1 MKPVLML
8 LALVAATAC
17 DRQAKDSPAVAGPAV
32 ADPLAVTPARSS
44 KPPAVVPLPKD
55 QAQLDRMILAGYTP
69 HGNHLH
75 PPGVKECPLAQGSE
89 AVM

>member
-1 MKPVLML
+1 MKKLVLIA
-8 LALVAATAC
+8 LALCAC
-17 DRQAKDSPAVAGPAV
+17 DRQPQQTAQEPAPTASNQLLPTSGQA
-32 ADPLAVTPARSS
+32 S
-44 KPPAVVPLPKD
+44 KLPTVVSIPED

-69 HGNHLH
+69 HGKHLH

>member
-1 MKPVLML
+1 MRGLVLI
-8 LALVAATAC
+8 ALTVCAC
-17 DRQAKDSPAVAGPAV
+17 ERQPQQGAQGPAPTA
-32 ADPLAVTPARSS
+32 ADQLIPTGDQAS
-44 KPPAVVPLPKD
+44 KPPAIVPMPKD

-69 HGNHLH
+69 HGKHLH

>member
-1 MKPVLML
+1 MKHVLVLIALFAASCGQEQRQDRAEPAAAAVNDILASPGPV
-8 LALVAATAC
+8 
-17 DRQAKDSPAVAGPAV
+17 
-32 ADPLAVTPARSS
+32 S

-69 HGNHLH
+69 HGTHLH
-75 PPGVKECPLAQGSE
+75 PPGVKECPLSGGDE